1 MSKPFISFAVRG
13 ALFAGLG
20 LALYF
25 AVERWYPATAG
36 AEPAIA
42 FITPQRA
49 SIEDKTLA
57 IGSIAPRAEIK
68 IKSQVAGIVES
79 LKVEPGKWVKRGDL
93 IAELR
98 PLTDAVDVN
107 EAQSRLDRA
116 ALEEQRIR
124 LEYERK
130 RRLHERHLISNAEFQ
145 DDELSHH
152 LSKEA
157 LAAAHRNLELKL
169 KGVSARFSAS
179 STRIL
184 ATVDGMVLERP
195 VAVGDFIIET
205 NAFNEGSTIVTLA
218 DMHKLLFKGWVE
230 EIDAA
235 RLSPGMSMT
244 VSIGALPGR
253 HFPATLESIAPKAR
267 IEQGRVRFAIL
278 AALDP
283 GHTAE
288 VRAGYSATAEIV
300 FSRHA
305 EVLAIP
311 EAYLTFRG
319 DEPRVKLLD
328 AGGSLREQSV
338 KTGLSDGILIEI
350 VAGLHA
356 SDRLAPP

>member
-1 MSKPFISFAVRG
+1 MSSHSVSLAVRG
-13 ALFAGLG
+13 ILCAVLG
-20 LALYF
+20 IALYI

-36 AEPAIA
+36 AGQTTA
-42 FITPQRA
+42 FIEPQRA
-49 SIEDKTLA
+49 TIEDKTLA

-68 IKSQVAGIVES
+68 IKSRVAGIVES
-79 LKVEPGKWVKRGDL
+79 LRVEPGTWVKRGDL

-98 PLTDAVDVN
+98 PLTNAVDVN

-116 ALEEQRIR
+116 IMEEQRAR
-124 LEYERK
+124 LEYDRK
-130 RRLHERHLISNAEFQ
+130 QRLHQRHLISNAEFQ
-145 DDELSHH
+145 DEELNHH

-169 KGVSARFSAS
+169 KGVSAEFTAS

-184 ATVDGMVLERP
+184 ATVDGMILERP

-205 NAFNEGSTIVTLA
+205 NAFNEGTTIVTVA

-235 RLSPGMSMT
+235 RLSPGMSLIL
-244 VSIGALPGR
+244 SIGALPGK

-267 IEQGRVRFAIL
+267 IEQGRVRFTIL

-283 GHTAE
+283 SHTAE

-311 EAYLTFRG
+311 EAYLTFQG
-319 DEPRVKLLD
+319 DQARVKLLD
-328 AGGSLREQSV
+328 GDGSVREQNV
-338 KTGLSDGILIEI
+338 ETGLSDGILIEI
-350 VAGLHA
+350 VAGLQA
-356 SDRLAPP
+356 ADRLVLP